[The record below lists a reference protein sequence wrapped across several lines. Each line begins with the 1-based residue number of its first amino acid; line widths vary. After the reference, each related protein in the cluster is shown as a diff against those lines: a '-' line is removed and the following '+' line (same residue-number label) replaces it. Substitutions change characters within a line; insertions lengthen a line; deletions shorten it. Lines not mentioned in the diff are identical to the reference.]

1 MRHALIVD
9 ADPIARNRLLN
20 ALVSLR
26 PSLIVCAEATLA
38 AARKRIK
45 QRMPELLITDFYL
58 SDGSGLQLLEQVRGL
73 DPKAPRLIFSDNSD
87 EDHVMQAF
95 KIGVDGFLLKKESE
109 QNLRQLL
116 RSTLRS
122 EPALSAEIARLMI
135 SLLKLNQTQSP
146 LQSSATVHLKDRQES
161 GLTEREVEVLALLA
175 RGMDRH
181 QVAEALAIRAST
193 VAGHVKSIYL
203 KLNVRT
209 RAEATL
215 AAVNM
220 GLVHPVTGEPSP
232 ASMLP

>member
-20 ALVSLR
+20 ALISLR

-38 AARKRIK
+38 DARKRIK
-45 QRMPELLITDFYL
+45 QRMPGILITDFYL

-73 DPKAPRLIFSDNSD
+73 QPKAPRLIFSNNSD

-95 KIGVDGFLLKKESE
+95 KVGIDGFLLKKEND

-116 RSTLRS
+116 RSTLRG
-122 EPALSAEIARLMI
+122 EPALSPEIARLMI
-135 SLLKLNQTQSP
+135 TQLKLNQAQCRLT
-146 LQSSATVHLKDRQES
+146 SSATVHLKDPYEC
-161 GLTEREVEVLALLA
+161 GLTQREIEVLALLA
-175 RGMDRH
+175 KGMDRH
-181 QVAEALAIRAST
+181 QVGEALAIRAST

-220 GLVHPVTGEPSP
+220 GLVHPVNGEPNP

>member
-20 ALVSLR
+20 ALISLR

-38 AARKRIK
+38 NARKRIK
-45 QRMPELLITDFYL
+45 QRMPGILITDFYL

-73 DPKAPRLIFSDNSD
+73 QPKAPRLIFSNNSD

-95 KIGVDGFLLKKESE
+95 RIGVDGFLLKKENDQS
-109 QNLRQLL
+109 LRQLL
-116 RSTLRS
+116 RSIFRG
-122 EPALSAEIARLMI
+122 EPALSPEIARLMI
-135 SLLKLNQTQSP
+135 TLLKLNQAQPSR
-146 LQSSATVHLKDRQES
+146 QSSTVRLKDPNDA
-161 GLTEREVEVLALLA
+161 GLTQRELEVLALLA

-181 QVAEALAIRAST
+181 QVGEALAIRAST

-203 KLNVRT
+203 KLNVRS

-220 GLVHPVTGEPSP
+220 GLVQTINGEPSP
-232 ASMLP
+232 TSMLP